1 VNDPN
6 DPNAPR
12 VHVRR
17 RRPTRRHRRN
27 LLLRRILFATV
38 FVLGGIAGAA
48 LLPFDFSSY
57 LRSSL
62 ISHPPA
68 QWKSADVRRDLALA
82 ATLDTDSRE
91 LPAKPMRPVYPYSLV
106 PGGVHDPKE
115 LEQAFERDAVLASHY
130 RGFDFRRARVVELAA
145 DRTVYV
151 SYRIAGHVYW
161 TTKKVMLH
169 RGEKV
174 ITDGKMTLRTRCGNQ
189 VSETA
194 KQETSPHEPSIA
206 KMEEP
211 MKVNGGMAIP
221 DPVNFDSSLTHPS
234 LPYIGPTVPSYGLIA
249 NNGGLLSLYP
259 PPLPTCEPGKTKK
272 GSGAGGTSSTG
283 TGSSGNKK
291 KGSGA
296 ECGGPPAE
304 VPEPSTIILFAT
316 GLAGALVRYRHKLSR
331 T

>member
-1 VNDPN
+1 VNDPK
-6 DPNAPR
+6 APG
-12 VHVRR
+12 VRIR

-27 LLLRRILFATV
+27 RLLRRILLASV
-38 FVLGGIAGAA
+38 FVLGGMAGAA

-62 ISHPPA
+62 ASHPPT
-68 QWKSADVRRDLALA
+68 QWNNADVRRDLALA
-82 ATLDTDSRE
+82 ATPEGDSRD
-91 LPAKPMRPVYPYSLV
+91 LPAKPVRPVYPYSLV

-115 LEQAFERDAVLASHY
+115 LEQVFEHDPVLASHY
-130 RGFDFRRARVVELAA
+130 RGFDFRRARIVELAA

-174 ITDGKMTLRTRCGNQ
+174 ITDGKTTLRTRCGNQ

-194 KQETSPHEPSIA
+194 RQETSPHEPSIA

-211 MKVNGGMAIP
+211 MKVNAGMAIP
-221 DPVNFDSSLTHPS
+221 DPVNFDSSLTHPN
-234 LPYIGPTVPSYGLIA
+234 LPYIGPTLPAYGLIT

-259 PPLPTCEPGKTKK
+259 PPLPGCE
-272 GSGAGGTSSTG
+272 AGN
-283 TGSSGNKK
+283 NKK
-291 KGSGA
+291 KGSGGTSGTSSGNKNKGTGG
-296 ECGGPPAE
+296 ECGPPGE

-316 GLAGALVRYRHKLSR
+316 GLAGALARYRHKLSR

>member
-1 VNDPN
+1 MNDP
-6 DPNAPR
+6 DTPR
-12 VHVRR
+12 VRVR

-27 LLLRRILFATV
+27 RLFRRALLASV

-48 LLPFDFSSY
+48 LLPFDFGSY

-62 ISHPPA
+62 ISHPPT

-82 ATLDTDSRE
+82 ATLDADSRV
-91 LPAKPMRPVYPYSLV
+91 LPAPSARPVYPYSLV

-115 LEQAFERDAVLASHY
+115 LEQAFEHDPVLASHY

-174 ITDGKMTLRTRCGNQ
+174 ITDGTMTLRTRCGNQ

-194 KQETSPHEPSIA
+194 RQETSPHEPSIA

-211 MKVNGGMAIP
+211 MKVNAGMAIP

-234 LPYIGPTVPSYGLIA
+234 LPYIGPGVPAYGLIT

-259 PPLPTCEPGKTKK
+259 PPLPTCEEGGTKK
-272 GSGAGGTSSTG
+272 GSGNGGTSGTDTD

-291 KGSGA
+291 KHGGS
-296 ECGGPPAE
+296 CGGPPAE

-316 GLAGALVRYRHKLSR
+316 GLAGALARYRHKLSR

>member
-1 VNDPN
+1 MN
-6 DPNAPR
+6 DPNALR
-12 VHVRR
+12 VRVRR
-17 RRPTRRHRRN
+17 PSRRHRRN
-27 LLLRRILFATV
+27 RLLRRILLASV
-38 FVLGGIAGAA
+38 FVLGGMAGAA

-62 ISHPPA
+62 ISHPPS
-68 QWKSADVRRDLALA
+68 QWKSTDVRRDLALA
-82 ATLDTDSRE
+82 ATLDGDSAYR
-91 LPAKPMRPVYPYSLV
+91 PAKPARPVYAYSLV

-115 LEQAFERDAVLASHY
+115 LEQAFDRDPVLASHY

-194 KQETSPHEPSIA
+194 RQETSPHEPSIA

-234 LPYIGPTVPSYGLIA
+234 LPYLGPTLPAYGLIA
-249 NNGGLLSLYP
+249 NNGGLLTLYP
-259 PPLPTCEPGKTKK
+259 PPLPTCEPKKKK
-272 GSGAGGTSSTG
+272 GSGTGGTTSTG
-283 TGSSGNKK
+283 TSGNKK

-304 VPEPSTIILFAT
+304 VPEPSTLILFAT
-316 GLAGALVRYRHKLSR
+316 GLAGAIARYRHKLSR
-331 T
+331 A

>member
-1 VNDPN
+1 MNDPK
-6 DPNAPR
+6 APGVR
-12 VHVRR
+12 VR
-17 RRPTRRHRRN
+17 RRPTRRHRRSR
-27 LLLRRILFATV
+27 LLRRTLLAAV
-38 FVLGGIAGAA
+38 FVLGGMAGAA

-68 QWKSADVRRDLALA
+68 QWKNADVRRDLALA
-82 ATLDTDSRE
+82 ATLEGDSPA
-91 LPAKPMRPVYPYSLV
+91 LPAKPVRAVYPYSLV

-115 LEQAFERDAVLASHY
+115 LEQAFEHDPVLASHY

-161 TTKKVMLH
+161 TTKRVMLR

-194 KQETSPHEPSIA
+194 RKETSPHEPAIA

-221 DPVNFDSSLTHPS
+221 DPVTFDSALTHPN
-234 LPYIGPTVPSYGLIA
+234 LPYIGPTLPAYGLIV
-249 NNGGLLSLYP
+249 NNGGLLTLYP
-259 PPLPTCEPGKTKK
+259 PPLPVCE
-272 GSGAGGTSSTG
+272 
-283 TGSSGNKK
+283 SGNKK
-291 KGSGA
+291 KGSGGTSGTSTGGSGSKGKGNGG
-296 ECGGPPAE
+296 ECGGPPSE

-316 GLAGALVRYRHKLSR
+316 GLAGAFARYRYKLSR

>member
-1 VNDPN
+1 VN

-12 VHVRR
+12 VRV

-27 LLLRRILFATV
+27 RLLRRILFASV
-38 FVLGGIAGAA
+38 FVLGGMAGTA

-62 ISHPPA
+62 ISHPPS

-82 ATLDTDSRE
+82 ATLDGDSSYR
-91 LPAKPMRPVYPYSLV
+91 PPKPLRAVYPYSLV

-115 LEQAFERDAVLASHY
+115 LERAFEHDPVLASHY

-194 KQETSPHEPSIA
+194 RQETSPHEPSIA

-221 DPVNFDSSLTHPS
+221 DPVNFDSSLTNPS
-234 LPYIGPTVPSYGLIA
+234 LPYIGPTVPAYGLIA
-249 NNGGLLSLYP
+249 NNGGLLTLYP
-259 PPLPTCEPGKTKK
+259 PPLPVCE
-272 GSGAGGTSSTG
+272 
-283 TGSSGNKK
+283 SGNKK
-291 KGSGA
+291 KGSAGTSGTSTGTSNNKKKGSGG

-304 VPEPSTIILFAT
+304 VPEPGTIILFAT
-316 GLAGALVRYRHKLSR
+316 GLAGAIARYRHRLSR
-331 T
+331 G

>member
-1 VNDPN
+1 VN
-6 DPNAPR
+6 DPNAPSVR
-12 VHVRR
+12 VRR
-17 RRPTRRHRRN
+17 RASRRHRRN
-27 LLLRRILFATV
+27 RSVRRILLAIV
-38 FVLGGIAGAA
+38 FVMGGMAGAA

-57 LRSSL
+57 LRLSFVSN
-62 ISHPPA
+62 PA
-68 QWKSADVRRDLALA
+68 TQWKSSDARRDLALA
-82 ATLDTDSRE
+82 AALDAESRV
-91 LPAKPMRPVYPYSLV
+91 PDKTARPVYPYSLV

-115 LEQAFERDAVLASHY
+115 LAQAFEHDPVLASHY

-194 KQETSPHEPSIA
+194 KQETSPHEPAIA

-211 MKVNGGMAIP
+211 MKVSSGMAIP
-221 DPVNFDSSLTHPS
+221 DPVNFDSTLTHPS
-234 LPYIGPTVPSYGLIA
+234 LPYIGPTLPAYGFIA

-259 PPLPTCEPGKTKK
+259 PPLPGCEAGTSKK
-272 GSGAGGTSSTG
+272 GKGGTTG
-283 TGSSGNKK
+283 TGTGTSGNKK
-291 KGSGA
+291 KGSGG

-304 VPEPSTIILFAT
+304 VPEPSSILLFAT
-316 GLAGALVRYRHKLSR
+316 GLAGAIARYRHKLSR